1 VKLAD
6 LLRGGYIAECYVPD
20 RRIMD
25 LRQLV
30 RHRIVLVRMRT
41 KLKNKIYGI
50 TLMQGVG
57 ITDTSTF
64 SNNYVQKLKELND
77 YRIDAYLRLIDSPD
91 SEIKQVSKEIQS
103 RAEMEDVAKL
113 LVTVLCL
120 AHIE

>member
-103 RAEMEDVAKL
+103 RPEKEDVAKL